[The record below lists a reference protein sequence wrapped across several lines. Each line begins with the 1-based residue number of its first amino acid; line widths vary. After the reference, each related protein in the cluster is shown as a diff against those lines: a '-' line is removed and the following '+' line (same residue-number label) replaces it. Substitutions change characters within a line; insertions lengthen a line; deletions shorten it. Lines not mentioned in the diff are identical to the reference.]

1 MNENTRLE
9 DNGDGDGKII
19 VFASAKGGVGK
30 TITSVNIATS
40 LATKGYSTCILD
52 GSFQFGDVNLALDLK
67 PNLTI
72 SDLIQDIK
80 VINNGS
86 ISNYLLSHNSGV
98 KVLSAPA
105 KPEYADL
112 INSEGILSVVN
123 SLIKEF
129 SYLIIDLAAGLTE
142 HNVTFMELSNKIYI
156 ITDLEMASLK
166 NTKMMIKTLKQLGLA
181 DKIIVVV
188 NRGNMESVIKFKD
201 VYSILEI
208 EDILS
213 IPNDFK
219 IVSKSFNM
227 GIPFVLS
234 KPDEKISR
242 EITFIV
248 NKICDKKLSN
258 RVKRRKKSGFF
269 NFVRFSKA

>member
-1 MNENTRLE
+1 MNENIRLE
-9 DNGDGDGKII
+9 DNNDDNGKII

-80 VINNGS
+80 VINSGS

-98 KVLSAPA
+98 KVLSAPV

-112 INSEGILSVVN
+112 INSEGIISVVK
-123 SLIKEF
+123 SLIKDF
-129 SYLIIDLAAGLTE
+129 SYLIVDLAAGLTE
-142 HNVTFMELSNKIYI
+142 HNVTLMELAYKIYI

-166 NTKMMIKTLKQLGLA
+166 NTKMMVKTLTQLDLA
-181 DKIIVVV
+181 DKIVVVV
-188 NRGNMESVIKFKD
+188 NRSNMESVIKLKD
-201 VYSILEI
+201 VSSILEI

-219 IVSKSFNM
+219 IVSRSFNM
-227 GIPFVLS
+227 GIPYVLS

-242 EITFIV
+242 EINFIV

-258 RVKRRKKSGFF
+258 RVKRRRKSGIF
-269 NFVRFSKA
+269 NFVRISKA